1 MRKKTLCQALN
12 IYGVHNDLIHYW
24 WRSKS
29 FFKRIW
35 NYIAKIGDYR
45 ERMCNAKCTN
55 LIMEIVQVVALATS
69 TSTINTIHLMAET
82 RIYRDQMH
90 KTLAFKGGNQSLQ
103 RNYWFFWGFFFQQ
116 LPTAHKP
123 TAHKSSL

>member
-1 MRKKTLCQALN
+1 MANAYTTSPSMVETAKIQMLKTLKMCKLDRLKCRPRLMRKKTLCQALN
-12 IYGVHNDLIHYW
+12 IYGVHNALIHYW

-35 NYIAKIGDYR
+35 NYIAKMGDYR

-82 RIYRDQMH
+82 GIYRGQMH
-90 KTLAFKGGNQSLQ
+90 N
-103 RNYWFFWGFFFQQ
+103 
-116 LPTAHKP
+116 
-123 TAHKSSL
+123 